1 MKFSHVL
8 ILLVCMAFAGAG
20 GFVAGI
26 FIYPF
31 WFPPPV
37 AMEELAEKDARTLV
51 AQGTFIHADPSD
63 PIHFGMGLVRLL
75 RGDTG
80 RHTVFLE
87 RDFKVGPGP
96 RFHLYLSPKAD
107 IRSSDDF
114 NEKESIDLGKLRAFE
129 GSQAYK
135 ISSSVDLSAIK
146 SVVIWC
152 KEFGVLISPATLRP
166 PAS

>member
-1 MKFSHVL
+1 MKITHI
-8 ILLVCMAFAGAG
+8 ILLLLSLGVSAAG
-20 GFVAGI
+20 GFAAGI

-37 AMEELAEKDARTLV
+37 AMEQLDAKDARELV

-63 PIHFGMGLVRLL
+63 PIHYGMGLVRLL
-75 RGDTG
+75 KGDTG
-80 RHTVFLE
+80 RHTVFLD

-96 RFHLYLSPKAD
+96 RYHVYLSPKAD
-107 IRSSDDF
+107 IRSSSDF
-114 NEKESIDLGKLRAFE
+114 NERESIDLGKLRSFE

-152 KEFGVLISPATLRP
+152 KEFGVLISPATLKK